1 MTDYIRNIHSE
12 LCAAFPHKVELHAH
26 TNPVSSCSEIAPA
39 RLVQMY
45 AELGYSA
52 VCITNHLAR
61 GRSDNAEYYLA
72 DYYAAKEEG
81 EKLGLNVILGA
92 ELRFVPSSN
101 DYLAFG
107 FSPED
112 VPEIISMLD
121 MNIEEFSRAWRR
133 EDRFLCQAHPYREG
147 MEQIDRK
154 LVDGIEAFNAHPHH
168 NSRVS
173 VASRTAHAENLRFVA
188 GTDFHHPGHQGLSAT
203 RTRFAPKTAADVV
216 SILRSGDYLSEI
228 GGSIIIP

>member
-1 MTDYIRNIHSE
+1 MTEYIKNIRAE
-12 LCAAFPHKVELHAH
+12 LNAAFPHKVELHAH
-26 TNPVSSCSEIAPA
+26 TNPVSSCSEIKPA

-61 GRSDNAEYYLA
+61 GRSDDAEYFLA

-107 FSPED
+107 FTPEEL
-112 VPEIISMLD
+112 PGIIEMLD

-133 EDRFLCQAHPYREG
+133 EDRFLCQAHPYREN
-147 MEQIDRK
+147 MEQIDRT

-173 VASRTAHAENLRFVA
+173 VASRTAHAENLVFVA

-203 RTRFAPKTAADVV
+203 LTRFAPKTAADIV

>member
-1 MTDYIRNIHSE
+1 MTDFIRNIRSE
-12 LCAAFPHKVELHAH
+12 ICAAYPCKIELHAH
-26 TNPVSSCSEIAPA
+26 TSPVSSCSEIKPA
-39 RLVQMY
+39 KLVQMY

-92 ELRFVPSSN
+92 ELRFKPSSN

-107 FSPED
+107 FTAEEL
-112 VPEIISMLD
+112 PEIISMLD
-121 MNIEEFSRAWRR
+121 MDIAAFSRAWRC
-133 EDRFLCQAHPYREG
+133 ESHFLCQAHPYRDG
-147 MEQIDRK
+147 MEEIDRT

-168 NSRVS
+168 NSRVA
-173 VASRTAHAENLRFVA
+173 VASRTAHNENLPFVA

-203 RTRFAPKTAADVV
+203 LARFAPKTEADIVAL
-216 SILRSGDYLSEI
+216 LRSGDYLSEI

>member
-1 MTDYIRNIHSE
+1 MTDFIKDIRDRVT
-12 LCAAFPHKVELHAH
+12 AAYPHKVELHAH
-26 TNPVSSCSEIAPA
+26 TSPVSSCSEIEPA
-39 RLVQMY
+39 RLVRMY

-61 GRSDNAEYYLA
+61 GRSDDAEFYLA

-81 EKLGLNVILGA
+81 EKLGVNIILGA
-92 ELRFVPSSN
+92 ELRFKPSSN

-107 FSPED
+107 FLPED
-112 VPEIISMLD
+112 LPGIISMLD
-121 MNIEEFSRAWRR
+121 MNIEEFSRAWRN
-133 EDRFLCQAHPYREG
+133 ENRFLCQAHPYRDG
-147 MEQIDRK
+147 MEQIDRT

-173 VASRTAHAENLRFVA
+173 VASRTAHEENLRFVA

-203 RTRFAPKTAADVV
+203 LTRFAPKTGADIV